1 MTDSEPAVD
10 VGEYCRRVEEYLTR
24 VNGGHLVRIVG
35 PGFQLV
41 RAWADEGVP
50 LTVVFRGIEL
60 KAERHKAGASRRPL
74 RIEFC
79 DNDVRDVFEGWRRA
93 VGLHAPSAL
102 THAEPSGAP
111 DADAPAEAKRPSLG
125 RHLERAA
132 ERLVRASG
140 RLDLA
145 DAFRAGIADV
155 LERVAALRERAR
167 NARGE
172 VRVDIEHQLAPLDA
186 ALMAVARE
194 HTDAATL
201 AELARSAADD
211 LAPFRSRLPGPAWDR
226 SVSLTVDRLLR
237 ERYGLPTIDPHGP

>member
-1 MTDSEPAVD
+1 VTDPWAPLD
-10 VGEYCRRVEEYLTR
+10 IGEYCRRVEDYLTR

-41 RAWADEGVP
+41 RAWAEAGIP

-60 KAERHKAGASRRPL
+60 KADRHQAGASRRPL

-79 DNDVRDVFEGWRRA
+79 ASDVREVYAGWRRA
-93 VGLHAPSAL
+93 VGLHTVTDPTTVDSPA
-102 THAEPSGAP
+102 
-111 DADAPAEAKRPSLG
+111 ADTNAGVETKRPSLA

-140 RLDLA
+140 RLDLP
-145 DAFRAGIADV
+145 DAFRGDIAGV
-155 LERVAALRERAR
+155 LEQVAAMRERAR
-167 NARGE
+167 KARGE
-172 VRVDIEHQLAPLDA
+172 ARTDIEQQLAPLDA
-186 ALMAVARE
+186 ALLAAARK

-201 AELARSAADD
+201 AELARMAADD
-211 LAPFRSRLPGPAWDR
+211 LAPFRSRLPGPAWER